1 MEKVTVTFM
10 TTYKI
15 NEKGEAVGDEFPEIA
30 AIGYDGSE
38 AFEKALE
45 ALKYACCEDFSTP
58 KSCRPGYSALYFSV
72 DGVAMGEDEDADDIA
87 DELGW
92 NDACVFTFEGKR
104 YAFPPD
110 YNSNWYKGGV
120 IMSDYLRSID
130 SWDMLFE

>member
-1 MEKVTVTFM
+1 MEKVTVTFLS
-10 TTYKI
+10 TYKI

-58 KSCRPGYSALYFSV
+58 KSCRPGYSALYFSAE
-72 DGVAMGEDEDADDIA
+72 GVVMGEDADADDIA
-87 DELGW
+87 DKLGW
-92 NDACVFTFEGKR
+92 DDTCVFTFEGVR
-104 YAFPPD
+104 YAFP
-110 YNSNWYKGGV
+110 SNYSEWYKGGV

-130 SWDMLFE
+130 SWDMLFA

>member
-1 MEKVTVTFM
+1 MEKATVTFV

-58 KSCRPGYSALYFSV
+58 KSCRPDYSALYFSAE
-72 DGVAMGEDEDADDIA
+72 GVAMGEDEDADDIA
-87 DELGW
+87 DKLGW
-92 NDACVFTFEGKR
+92 DDTCVFTFEGVR
-104 YAFPPD
+104 YAFP
-110 YNSNWYKGGV
+110 SNYSEWYKGGV

-130 SWDMLFE
+130 SWDELFA